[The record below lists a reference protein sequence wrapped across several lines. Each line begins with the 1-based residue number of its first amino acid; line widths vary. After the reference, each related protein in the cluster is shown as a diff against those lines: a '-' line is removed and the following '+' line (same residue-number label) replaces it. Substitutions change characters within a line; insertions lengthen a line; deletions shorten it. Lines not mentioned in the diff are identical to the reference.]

1 MLSCRSS
8 STPTYLQLLAI
19 NFPLI
24 FVPVPLPAPFELL
37 FTVESFVHPSIEFD
51 LSNALKMPKLQNFSI
66 VLATKPFQPLLHSA
80 FYLENRSTIKY
91 FPTLQFEYIYSI
103 YMCYSLTV
111 YIEQWGA
118 YPTARAKRHL
128 HKSSDTTRT
137 VPGGGGG
144 EPEEAWH
151 WMRLRMGRNGTPTK

>member
-19 NFPLI
+19 KFPLI

-37 FTVESFVHPSIEFD
+37 FTVESFVHPSIGFD

-66 VLATKPFQPLLHSA
+66 VLATKPFQPLLLSA

-111 YIEQWGA
+111 YIEQRGA

-137 VPGGGGG
+137 EAGGGGNQRRRG
-144 EPEEAWH
+144 A
-151 WMRLRMGRNGTPTK
+151 G